1 MTTHA
6 RVNPLG
12 DLTDFAAKPAASE
25 AKKPAPAALD
35 AVAEV
40 HGFPSRQAPSSPKA
54 AATSKRKGR
63 RYVTGRNQ
71 QLNIK
76 ATAETVDQFYRLAD
90 TRRAPLGEILRL
102 ALDALEREG
111 RR

>member
-1 MTTHA
+1 MSSHA

-12 DLTDFAAKPAASE
+12 DLTDFAPKSVAEP
-25 AKKPAPAALD
+25 KKPAPAALD

-40 HGFPSRQAPSSPKA
+40 HGFPSRQAPSA
-54 AATSKRKGR
+54 AKVSAGGKRQGR
-63 RYVTGRNQ
+63 RYTTGRNQ

-76 ATAETVDQFYRLAD
+76 VTPETSEQLYRLAD
-90 TRRAPLGEILRL
+90 ARRAPLGEVLKL

-111 RR
+111 AR